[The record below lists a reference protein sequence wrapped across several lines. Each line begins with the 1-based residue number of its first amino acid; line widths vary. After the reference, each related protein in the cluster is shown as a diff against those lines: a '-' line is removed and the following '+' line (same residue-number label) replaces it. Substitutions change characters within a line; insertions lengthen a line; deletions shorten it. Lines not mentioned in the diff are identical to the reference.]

1 MATPASNTTC
11 LPVEISGWLF
21 SAALMFAP
29 WAFGGMTPWANHL
42 LNGILAAAALLW
54 GGAWLA
60 PNHRPRVPKLILL
73 GGAILLVQA
82 WWMTANAF
90 TATPG
95 QVAQS
100 SDTQMLP
107 GAPGSIDRARSF
119 AAAIDATVVLLSL
132 ALACDLGRRAIWR
145 KRLWWTIALTGTS
158 IALFGLVQKL
168 AGARNIFF
176 APFSFETETF
186 FATFSYHAN
195 AGSFLN
201 LAWPLAAGLALLAFR
216 KGTQAQRSGWV
227 LALVSCLAALLV
239 NTSRASGFLA
249 VAMVVP
255 LAAWVCLQFIR
266 GRFGKVHPAK
276 AAITLALLAAL
287 GCGVAMTA
295 GIDRTLQRWGYLERE
310 LNPRNLRVQA
320 QLHELG
326 FVKNAGPFGF
336 GPGTYPSVF
345 ASRELATDMLSGF
358 KQFAHED
365 YLQAVIEWGFAGALL
380 WLLLLAVGPVQ
391 SMIFSS
397 RDGPRW
403 LLRDVILHRVTL
415 LALLGVALHALVDYP
430 MQVPAIRLCVI
441 ALSGLLWSSGSWKS
455 AREEI

>member
-1 MATPASNTTC
+1 
-11 LPVEISGWLF
+11 
-21 SAALMFAP
+21 MFAP
-29 WAFGGMTPWANHL
+29 WAYGGMTPWANHL
-42 LNGILAAAALLW
+42 LNGILAAAALIW
-54 GGAWLA
+54 GGAWLT

-73 GGAILLVQA
+73 GGAILLLQA
-82 WWMTANAF
+82 WWMAANAF
-90 TATPG
+90 TPTPG
-95 QVAQS
+95 LVARS
-100 SDTQMLP
+100 SETQMLP

-186 FATFSYHAN
+186 FATFTYHAN

-216 KGTQAQRSGWV
+216 KGTPARRIGWV

-249 VAMVVP
+249 VAMAMP
-255 LAAWVCLQFIR
+255 LAAWGGLQFIQ

-310 LNPRNLRVQA
+310 LNPRNLRLQS
-320 QLHELG
+320 QQRSLG
-326 FVKNAGPFGF
+326 FVQQAGLFGF
-336 GPGTYPSVF
+336 GPGTYPAVN
-345 ASRELATDMLSGF
+345 AAHTPVPDELSGF

-365 YLQAVIEWGFAGALL
+365 YLQAVIEWGFAGGLL
-380 WLLLLAVGPVQ
+380 WLLLLAGGPIQ
-391 SMIFSS
+391 SMIIAS
-397 RDGPRW
+397 RDRHRW
-403 LLRDVILHRVTL
+403 LFRDLALHRVTL

-430 MQVPAIRLCVI
+430 MQVPAIRLCVVVM
-441 ALSGLLWSSGSWKS
+441 AGLLWSSGSWKS
-455 AREEI
+455 TREEI